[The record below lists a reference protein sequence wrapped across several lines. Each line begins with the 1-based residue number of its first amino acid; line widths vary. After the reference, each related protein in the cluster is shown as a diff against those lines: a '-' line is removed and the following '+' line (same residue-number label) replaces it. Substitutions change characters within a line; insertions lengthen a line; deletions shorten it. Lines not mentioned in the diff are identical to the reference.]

1 MKDSIIR
8 LILVIAYFITISV
21 LLLNMTNK
29 SKDSVPQTPTPEV
42 NTEVVEPTF
51 IEVYTITND
60 AVCIC
65 AKIYNEVKVSDSGP
79 VDWETAYNVLVRKAV
94 QKVFSKYQLKY
105 LIENSSSV
113 TQEIRMEIGYNLEP
127 YFVDIIYEIHNIEL
141 IIPEF

>member
-21 LLLNMTNK
+21 LLLNMTDK
-29 SKDSVPQTPTPEV
+29 PKDSVPQTPTPEV
-42 NTEVVEPTF
+42 NTEVVEPSF
-51 IEVYTITND
+51 IEVYARTND

-79 VDWETAYNVLVRKAV
+79 VDWETAYNALVRKAV
-94 QKVFSKYQLKY
+94 QKVFSEYQLKD

-127 YFVDIIYEIHNIEL
+127 YFADIIYEIHNIEL
-141 IIPEF
+141 VIPEF